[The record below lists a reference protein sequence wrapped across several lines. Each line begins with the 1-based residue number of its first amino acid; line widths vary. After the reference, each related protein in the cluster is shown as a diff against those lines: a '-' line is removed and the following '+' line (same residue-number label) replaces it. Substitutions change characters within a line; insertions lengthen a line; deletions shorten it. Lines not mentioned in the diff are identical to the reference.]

1 MERISFF
8 CNFTAVKHLKI
19 SDMKVTKFNKGQVY
33 TKGVNK
39 FRFYGMIGKDY
50 LFELKDESPDAL
62 KTWNTIKISHKS
74 TDILN
79 NLK

>member
-1 MERISFF
+1 
-8 CNFTAVKHLKI
+8 
-19 SDMKVTKFNKGQVY
+19 MKATKFNKGQVY

-74 TDILN
+74 IDILN